1 MIGRAT
7 ILGRFP
13 TLYVF
18 FGVVTNLA
26 FLLNINYAYHKDDNF
41 ESKMGKVGTI
51 CSYIGV
57 GFLTMSTLI
66 PSIEFHEVNNIAT
79 TFQVIGHW
87 SGALL
92 FGVFFAISLCF
103 YLLMNRKKYK
113 GYMLTFIFLVI
124 LLAAMIVTL
133 LILPTHKN
141 GVIEILPIVAAM
153 LIVILINAE
162 VYPKVK
168 A

>member
-1 MIGRAT
+1 MENKGQSVLARIVENKKFCIGLMIFALVYDLFYSIALSYVVGGNPITHTISMIGRAT

-92 FGVFFAISLCF
+92 FGVFLQSLFVFTC
-103 YLLMNRKKYK
+103 L
-113 GYMLTFIFLVI
+113 
-124 LLAAMIVTL
+124 
-133 LILPTHKN
+133 
-141 GVIEILPIVAAM
+141 
-153 LIVILINAE
+153 
-162 VYPKVK
+162 
-168 A
+168 